1 MFVLLALLIPCLWV
15 TYIWDQ
21 IIDPHYES
29 DTIPIPD
36 HRLLRCFYYASKK
49 ITGRF
54 LLRTPI
60 FIIIALLFVAFGV
73 LDIVSISQYLNIFKK
88 DFLKSLFFCR
98 LPSHVP
104 KSLQKYDL
112 YYVNIRV
119 S

>member
-88 DFLKSLFFCR
+88 DFLKSLFFLQATITC
-98 LPSHVP
+98 PQESP
-104 KSLQKYDL
+104 K
-112 YYVNIRV
+112 V
-119 S
+119 

>member
-73 LDIVSISQYLNIFKK
+73 LDIVSIRQYMNIFKK
-88 DFLKSLFFCR
+88 YFLTSFFLYR

>member
-73 LDIVSISQYLNIFKK
+73 LDIVSISYAVLGMSLNS
-88 DFLKSLFFCR
+88 KSADQVTTNQTWLF
-98 LPSHVP
+98 
-104 KSLQKYDL
+104 
-112 YYVNIRV
+112 
-119 S
+119 

>member
-73 LDIVSISQYLNIFKK
+73 LDIVSISYAVLGMSL
-88 DFLKSLFFCR
+88 DSKSAEQVINNQTWLF
-98 LPSHVP
+98 
-104 KSLQKYDL
+104 
-112 YYVNIRV
+112 
-119 S
+119 